1 MRRHACPQCHG
12 TDTQRECEQGQC
24 YAEEYQRQQE
34 EAAWNEAQRRDEDEY
49 WQRQVEEHRQ
59 P

>member
-1 MRRHACPQCHG
+1 MMGRACDRCLG

-24 YAEEYQRQQE
+24 YAEEYDRQQQADYNRRMEEE
-34 EAAWNEAQRRDEDEY
+34 EADYWRQRA
-49 WQRQVEEHRQ
+49 EEEGQ